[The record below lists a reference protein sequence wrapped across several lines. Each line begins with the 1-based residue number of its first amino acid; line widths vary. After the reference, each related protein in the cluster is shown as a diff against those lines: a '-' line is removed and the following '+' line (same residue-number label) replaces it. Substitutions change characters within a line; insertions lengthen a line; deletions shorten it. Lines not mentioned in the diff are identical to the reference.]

1 MLGVIMLSVLKYK
14 DTQYKDKMNVLM
26 LSVVSPRPWPNSI
39 EHPQQAAKRGLQP
52 PARFVPRK
60 PSGGFGKSVDNL
72 SRNGIEIGSSRDDLR
87 NQPYTTL
94 SREHLLKGKAQYS

>member
-1 MLGVIMLSVLKYK
+1 
-14 DTQYKDKMNVLM
+14 M
-26 LSVVSPRPWPNSI
+26 LSVVSPRPRPKSI

-60 PSGGFGKSVDNL
+60 PLGGFGKSVDNL

-87 NQPYTTL
+87 HQSYTTL
-94 SREHLLKGKAQYS
+94 FQGTLTEGKGSVQLTS